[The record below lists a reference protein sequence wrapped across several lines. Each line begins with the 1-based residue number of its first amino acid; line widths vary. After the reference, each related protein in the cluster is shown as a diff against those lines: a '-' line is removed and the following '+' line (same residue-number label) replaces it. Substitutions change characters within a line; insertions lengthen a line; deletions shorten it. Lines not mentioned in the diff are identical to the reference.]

1 MNNFQTLFSRILV
14 LPALVCGGQLM
25 AQSMDGSFAIDYGSI
40 LINTPQNLVS
50 EIDSTPETIYNQTG
64 RAATPLSLTFTP
76 NSAYRKK
83 NVADYVRQ
91 VAKIAPDY
99 APKLDA
105 DLGDGQVFNQYS
117 QMLDGIGLNAN
128 DLGDNL
134 AVWWITAW
142 EASQGRPVET
152 PPIAFAKV
160 QQQVQRV
167 LAAESFTKM
176 SNSDKQKF
184 SDSLMIQTLILANQ
198 IDQAKSDP
206 EISRQLAAGIKKGA
220 NQLGFDLESMT
231 LTEEGFRPIKGR
243 KTGAADSADK
253 ATNPAA
259 EPTAVA
265 ANDTGNS
272 NTRKWALIAAAA
284 GAGLGG
290 IFLFGKAMG
299 KKG

>member
-105 DLGDGQVFNQYS
+105 DLGD
-117 QMLDGIGLNAN
+117 
-128 DLGDNL
+128 
-134 AVWWITAW
+134 AVTVTVAIT
-142 EASQGRPVET
+142 PKLIT
-152 PPIAFAKV
+152 P
-160 QQQVQRV
+160 
-167 LAAESFTKM
+167 
-176 SNSDKQKF
+176 
-184 SDSLMIQTLILANQ
+184 
-198 IDQAKSDP
+198 
-206 EISRQLAAGIKKGA
+206 
-220 NQLGFDLESMT
+220 
-231 LTEEGFRPIKGR
+231 
-243 KTGAADSADK
+243 
-253 ATNPAA
+253 
-259 EPTAVA
+259 
-265 ANDTGNS
+265 
-272 NTRKWALIAAAA
+272 
-284 GAGLGG
+284 
-290 IFLFGKAMG
+290 
-299 KKG
+299 